1 VSEGLRA
8 LNQVTR
14 VLRARRAEQGAL
26 SLASPE
32 VKFELDT
39 ETHDPLDVGV
49 YQVCRSAMC
58 FSSEWLMVSTCPL
71 PGTGAH
77 TGSSQPHDAMNM
89 KR

>member
-1 VSEGLRA
+1 MSEGLRA

-49 YQVCRSAMC
+49 YQVGGSTMC
-58 FSSEWLMVSTCPL
+58 FL
-71 PGTGAH
+71 
-77 TGSSQPHDAMNM
+77 
-89 KR
+89 

>member
-1 VSEGLRA
+1 MMRECQCLPVLLTEAFSVEYLQVSEGLRA

-49 YQVCRSAMC
+49 YQV
-58 FSSEWLMVSTCPL
+58 P
-71 PGTGAH
+71 PPAH
-77 TGSSQPHDAMNM
+77 CLAHALCG
-89 KR
+89 